1 MQRKADERRN
11 GGGWASPS
19 VAAKSTALRVRM
31 KSSTRPPKTASTK
44 AKSAAKASAS
54 VAALTADP
62 VSKPTEA
69 ASEKPPVTTEA
80 STQVLAL
87 PRGLYLFSVV
97 KAPEIPKQGA
107 DESGLPS
114 IEIGPGPGVP
124 ADQVQLFASPNMKE
138 LRLRAVGDVI
148 VSRVSK
154 EGAAVLLTSMRP
166 PDMAPLEIQIQR
178 LDTRTVD
185 RNPEAA
191 PPKAVEKT
199 GITGSAG
206 GSKGA
211 NPAALAKISSI
222 SGDVRLQIVGHIQN
236 RGDVPFIDTLWAGFL
251 GSGLSIEALSVAAV
265 GAFDGGKIEYKTLD
279 ATGGETPWATDAA
292 LCGSRGRGLP
302 LTGFCVR
309 VKPQG
314 GGALYDCEYN
324 GAFTS
329 GQVVGPVRN
338 GAPCRSTTPGDFLEA
353 VQIKMLKRQPAKA

>member
-1 MQRKADERRN
+1 
-11 GGGWASPS
+11 
-19 VAAKSTALRVRM
+19 M
-31 KSSTRPPKTASTK
+31 KSSTRPSKTAS
-44 AKSAAKASAS
+44 AKPKPAAKASAA
-54 VAALTADP
+54 VAAVTADP
-62 VSKPTEA
+62 VAKPAKA
-69 ASEKPPVTTEA
+69 APDDPPVTTEA

-97 KAPEIPKQGA
+97 KAPEIPIKTPE
-107 DESGLPS
+107 ESSLPS

-124 ADQVQLFASPNMKE
+124 ADQVQLFASPNMTG
-138 LRLRAVGDVI
+138 LRLRATGDVI
-148 VSRVSK
+148 VGRVSR

-191 PPKAVEKT
+191 APKAVEKT

-206 GSKGA
+206 GAKSGKA
-211 NPAALAKISSI
+211 SALAQISSI

-251 GSGLSIEALSVAAV
+251 GSGLSIEALSVAAA
-265 GAFDGGKIEYKTLD
+265 GAFEGGKIEYKTLD
-279 ATGGETPWATDAA
+279 ATGGETPWASDAA

-309 VKPQG
+309 VRPKS
-314 GGALYDCEYN
+314 GGALYDCEYS

-329 GQVVGPVRN
+329 GQVVGPVKN

-353 VQIKMLKRQPAKA
+353 VQIKMLKRQPKA